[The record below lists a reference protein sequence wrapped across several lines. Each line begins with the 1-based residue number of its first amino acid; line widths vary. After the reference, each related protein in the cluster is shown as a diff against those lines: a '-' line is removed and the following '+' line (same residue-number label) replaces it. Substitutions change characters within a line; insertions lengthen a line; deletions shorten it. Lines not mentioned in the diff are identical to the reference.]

1 MKKIYI
7 KEINFLRF
15 ISITSVVIYHYFPE
29 IIPKGYL
36 GVDLFF
42 VISGFLISMYIYKE
56 ISNKK
61 FRLLSFYN
69 RRIKRIIPATI
80 FLLFAVSIISFAIL
94 TKVDLIN
101 FSKSLIYSIFFSSN
115 FFFWLD
121 GGYFGPN
128 DKLKPLLHFWSL
140 GVEEQFYIFFP
151 IIFFFL
157 IKFLKNINFL
167 IWFVLV
173 ITLLSLFL
181 NIFLI
186 NIGGSNPAFF
196 LLPTR
201 VWNFG
206 FGILAMLF
214 FVTKKQNHNNFE
226 IVFYISMI
234 LIGFYYHIPYLP
246 VNFIIIFFTFML
258 LKKNF
263 PKNFFLNSVIN
274 NKFFQYIGLISF
286 SLYLW
291 HWPILVFVEYYFVH
305 ELNFL
310 IKIYTLTLS
319 IIFSIISYHFIEL
332 NFRYKFKIKF
342 LYTILFT
349 SYIFFISFFIFINLK
364 ENSSFVKNSPD
375 FIAESSLTNFKCE
388 IYNYKFYKNKR
399 GCVINENSDTNKFSE
414 IAIVGNSHAQMYVP
428 SIKPHLVKNRIQAIL
443 LPMTGCLP
451 TLDININEKCMEI
464 SNQYF
469 LKYSTDENIKTIIIA
484 TTWWH
489 KRIFNGKN
497 FIDDPK
503 HLVLGNSILNLI
515 NKLKSKNKKVYLIG
529 PIQVPLYELPQNLSR
544 LLKFNHINEKE
555 LLNRLQVNKKI
566 YNSEYQ
572 LINSLLSK
580 KLQKYY
586 IQLDKIQCDFKKCY
600 YSNDEGVFFADG
612 SHISKTGAKL
622 FTKSFEIIFE

>member
-15 ISITSVVIYHYFPE
+15 ISITSVVIYHYFPK

-42 VISGFLISMYIYKE
+42 VISGFLISMYIYNE
-56 ISNKK
+56 ISDKK
-61 FRLLSFYN
+61 FKLLNFYN

-80 FLLFAVSIISFAIL
+80 FLLFVISITSCVIL

-115 FFFWLD
+115 FFFLLD

-157 IKFLKNINFL
+157 VKFFKNINLL
-167 IWFVLV
+167 IWFILA
-173 ITLLSLFL
+173 ITFLSFCL
-181 NIFLI
+181 NIFLV

-206 FGILAMLF
+206 FGVLAMLF
-214 FVTKKQNHNNFE
+214 FVKKKQNHNSLE
-226 IVFYISMI
+226 IVFYIFMI
-234 LIGFYYHIPYLP
+234 LLGFYYNIPYIP
-246 VNFIIIFFTFML
+246 SNFIIIFFTFML

-263 PKNFFLNSVIN
+263 PKKFFLDSIIN
-274 NKFFQYIGLISF
+274 NKFFHYIGLISF

-291 HWPILVFVEYYFVH
+291 HWPILVFVEYYFVY
-305 ELNFL
+305 EVDFL
-310 IKIYTLTLS
+310 IKIYTLFLS
-319 IIFSIISYHFIEL
+319 IIISIISYHFVEI
-332 NFRYKFKIKF
+332 NFRYNFKIKS
-342 LYTILFT
+342 LYKLLLI
-349 SYIFFISFFIFINLK
+349 SYIFFISFFVYINLK
-364 ENSSFVKNSPD
+364 KNISYEENSSD
-375 FIAESSLTNFKCE
+375 FIAEASLTNFKCE
-388 IYNYKFYKNKR
+388 IHNYKFYKNKR
-399 GCVINENSDTNKFSE
+399 GCVINENLDSKGSSE

-428 SIKPHLVKNRIQAIL
+428 SIKPHLVKYKKQAIL

-451 TLDININEKCMEI
+451 TLDVNINKKCMKI

-469 LKYSTDENIKTIIIA
+469 LDYSVDENIKTVIIA

-489 KRIFNGKN
+489 KKIFNGKN
-497 FIDDPK
+497 YIDDPK
-503 HLVLGNSILNLI
+503 HLILGNSLLNLI
-515 NKLKSKNKKVYLIG
+515 NKLKLKNKKIFLVG
-529 PIQVPLYELPQNLSR
+529 PIQVPLYELQQSLSR
-544 LLKFNHINEKE
+544 LIKFNHINEKE
-555 LLNRLQVNKKI
+555 LLNKLQVNKKV
-566 YNSEYQ
+566 YDLEYK
-572 LINSLLSK
+572 LVNSLLSE
-580 KLQKYY
+580 KLQKNF
-586 IQLDKIQCDFKKCY
+586 IQLDKIQCDFNKCY
-600 YSNDEGVFFADG
+600 YSNEEGIFFADG
-612 SHISKTGAKL
+612 SHISKIGAKI

>member
-42 VISGFLISMYIYKE
+42 VISGFLISMLIYRE
-56 ISNKK
+56 IGDKK
-61 FRLLSFYN
+61 FSLLNFYN

-80 FLLFAVSIISFAIL
+80 FLLFVVSITSFIIF

-101 FSKSLIYSIFFSSN
+101 FSESLIYSIFFSSN

-121 GGYFGPN
+121 GGYFGAN

-151 IIFFFL
+151 ILFFFL
-157 IKFLKNINFL
+157 IKVFKNINFL
-167 IWFVLV
+167 IWFILLT
-173 ITLLSLFL
+173 IFLSLSL

-214 FVTKKQNHNNFE
+214 FVIKKQNHTNLE

-234 LIGFYYHIPYLP
+234 LIGFYYNIPHLP
-246 VNFIIIFFTFML
+246 ENFIIIFFTFML

-263 PKNFFLNSVIN
+263 PEKFFLDIIIN
-274 NKFFQYIGLISF
+274 NKFTQYIGLISF

-291 HWPILVFVEYYFVH
+291 HWPTLVFVEYYFVY
-305 ELNFL
+305 EVDFL
-310 IKIYTLTLS
+310 IKIYTLLIS
-319 IIFSIISYHFIEL
+319 VILSIISYYFVEL
-332 NFRYKFKIKF
+332 NFRYKFKIQS
-342 LYTILFT
+342 LYVLLFT
-349 SYIFFISFFIFINLK
+349 SYIFFISFFIIINFK
-364 ENSSFVKNSPD
+364 ENNSFVKNSPN
-375 FIAESSLTNFKCE
+375 FIAEASLTNFKCE
-388 IYNYKFYKNKR
+388 INNYKFYKNKR
-399 GCVINENSDTNKFSE
+399 GCVINENSDANKLSE

-428 SIKPHLVKNRIQAIL
+428 SIKPHLVKNKAQAIL

-451 TLDININEKCMEI
+451 TLDVNINKKCMKI

-469 LKYSTDENIKTIIIA
+469 LDYSVDENIKTVIIA

-489 KRIFNGKN
+489 KKIFNGKN
-497 FIDDPK
+497 YIDDPK
-503 HLVLGNSILNLI
+503 HLILGNSLLNLI
-515 NKLKSKNKKVYLIG
+515 NKLKLKNKKIFLVG
-529 PIQVPLYELPQNLSR
+529 PIQVPLYELPQSLSR
-544 LLKFNHINEKE
+544 LIKFNHINEKE
-555 LLNRLQVNKKI
+555 LLNKLQVNKKV
-566 YNSEYQ
+566 YDLEYK
-572 LINSLLSK
+572 LVNSLLSE
-580 KLQKYY
+580 KLQKNF
-586 IQLDKIQCDFKKCY
+586 IQLDKIQCDFNKCY
-600 YSNDEGVFFADG
+600 YSNEEGIFFADG
-612 SHISKTGAKL
+612 SHISKIGAKI

>member
-15 ISITSVVIYHYFPE
+15 ISITSVVIYHYFPK

-42 VISGFLISMYIYKE
+42 VISGFLISMLIYRE
-56 ISNKK
+56 IGDKK
-61 FRLLSFYN
+61 FSLLNFYN

-80 FLLFAVSIISFAIL
+80 FLLFLVSITSFIIF

-101 FSKSLIYSIFFSSN
+101 FSESLIYSIFFSSN

-151 IIFFFL
+151 ILFFFL
-157 IKFLKNINFL
+157 IKVFKNINFL
-167 IWFVLV
+167 IWFILLT
-173 ITLLSLFL
+173 IFLSLSL

-214 FVTKKQNHNNFE
+214 FVIKKQNHTNLE

-234 LIGFYYHIPYLP
+234 LIGFYYNIPHLP
-246 VNFIIIFFTFML
+246 ENFIIIFFTFML

-263 PKNFFLNSVIN
+263 PEKFFLDIIIN
-274 NKFFQYIGLISF
+274 NKFTQYIGLISF

-291 HWPILVFVEYYFVH
+291 HWPTLVFVEYYFVY
-305 ELNFL
+305 EVDFS
-310 IKIYTLTLS
+310 IKIYTLVLS
-319 IIFSIISYHFIEL
+319 IILSIISYHLVEI
-332 NFRYKFKIKF
+332 NFRYKFKIKS
-342 LYTILFT
+342 LYKLLLI
-349 SYIFFISFFIFINLK
+349 SYILFISFFVFINLK
-364 ENSSFVKNSPD
+364 KNISYVKNSPD
-375 FIAESSLTNFKCE
+375 FIAEASLTNFKCE
-388 IYNYKFYKNKR
+388 INNYKFYKNKR
-399 GCVINENSDTNKFSE
+399 GCVINKNLDSNKPSE
-414 IAIVGNSHAQMYVP
+414 IAIIGNSHAQMYVP
-428 SIKPHLVKNRIQAIL
+428 SIKPHLVKNKVKAIL

-451 TLDININEKCMEI
+451 TLDVNINEKCMKI
-464 SNQYF
+464 SNKYF
-469 LKYSTDENIKTIIIA
+469 LDYSSDENIKTVIIA

-489 KRIFNGKN
+489 EKIFNGKN
-497 FIDDPK
+497 FIDDPN
-503 HLVLGNSILNLI
+503 HLVLSNSILNLI
-515 NKLKSKNKKVYLIG
+515 NKLKLKNKNVFLVG

-544 LLKFNHINEKE
+544 LLKFNHINEKQ
-555 LLNRLQVNKKI
+555 LSNKLQVNRKI
-566 YNSEYQ
+566 YDSDYQ
-572 LINSLLSK
+572 LVNSLLSE
-580 KLQKYY
+580 KLQKNY
-586 IQLDKIQCDFKKCY
+586 IQLDKIQCDLNKCY
-600 YSNDEGVFFADG
+600 YSNEEGVYFADG
-612 SHISKTGAKL
+612 SHISKTGAKI
-622 FTKSFEIIFE
+622 FTKPFEIIFE

>member
-15 ISITSVVIYHYFPE
+15 ISIASVVIYHYFPE

-42 VISGFLISMYIYKE
+42 VISGFLISMLIYRE
-56 ISNKK
+56 IGDKK
-61 FRLLSFYN
+61 FSLLNFYN

-80 FLLFAVSIISFAIL
+80 FLLFLVSITSFIIF

-101 FSKSLIYSIFFSSN
+101 FSESLIYSIFFSSN
-115 FFFWLD
+115 FFFLID

-151 IIFFFL
+151 ILFFFL
-157 IKFLKNINFL
+157 IKVFKNINFL
-167 IWFVLV
+167 IWFILLT
-173 ITLLSLFL
+173 IFLSLSL

-186 NIGGSNPAFF
+186 NIGWSNPAFF

-214 FVTKKQNHNNFE
+214 FVTKKQNHTNLE

-234 LIGFYYHIPYLP
+234 LLGFYYHIPHLP
-246 VNFIIIFFTFML
+246 ENFIIIFFTFML

-263 PKNFFLNSVIN
+263 PKKFFLDIIIN
-274 NKFFQYIGLISF
+274 NKFPQYIGLISF

-291 HWPILVFVEYYFVH
+291 HWPTLVFVEYYFVY
-305 ELNFL
+305 EVDFL
-310 IKIYTLTLS
+310 IKIYTLVLS
-319 IIFSIISYHFIEL
+319 IILSIISYHLVEI
-332 NFRYKFKIKF
+332 NFRYKFKIKS
-342 LYTILFT
+342 LYKLLLI
-349 SYIFFISFFIFINLK
+349 SYILFISFFVFINLK
-364 ENSSFVKNSPD
+364 KNISYIKNSPD
-375 FIAESSLTNFKCE
+375 FIAEASLTNFKCE
-388 IYNYKFYKNKR
+388 INNYKFYKYKR
-399 GCVINENSDTNKFSE
+399 GCVINKNLDSNKPSE

-428 SIKPHLVKNRIQAIL
+428 SIKPHLVKNKVQAIV

-451 TLDININEKCMEI
+451 TLDVNINEKCMKI
-464 SNQYF
+464 SNKYF
-469 LKYSTDENIKTIIIA
+469 LDYSSDENIKTVIIA

-489 KRIFNGKN
+489 EKIFNGKN

-503 HLVLGNSILNLI
+503 HLVLSNSILNLI
-515 NKLKSKNKKVYLIG
+515 NKLKLKNKNVFLVG

-544 LLKFNHINEKE
+544 LLKFNHINEKQ
-555 LLNRLQVNKKI
+555 LSNKLHVNRKI
-566 YNSEYQ
+566 YDSDYQ
-572 LINSLLSK
+572 LVNSLLSE
-580 KLQKYY
+580 KLQKNY
-586 IQLDKIQCDFKKCY
+586 IQLDTIQCDLNKCY
-600 YSNDEGVFFADG
+600 YSNEEGVYFADG
-612 SHISKTGAKL
+612 SHISKIGAKL
-622 FTKSFEIIFE
+622 FTKPFEIIFE

>member
-15 ISITSVVIYHYFPE
+15 LSITSVVIYHYFPK

-42 VISGFLISMYIYKE
+42 VISGFLISMLIYRE
-56 ISNKK
+56 IGDKK
-61 FRLLSFYN
+61 FSLLNFYN

-80 FLLFAVSIISFAIL
+80 FLLFLVSITSFIIF

-101 FSKSLIYSIFFSSN
+101 FSESLIYSIFFSSN

-151 IIFFFL
+151 ILFFFL
-157 IKFLKNINFL
+157 IKVFKNINFL
-167 IWFVLV
+167 IWFILLT
-173 ITLLSLFL
+173 IFLSLSL

-214 FVTKKQNHNNFE
+214 FVIKKQNHTNLE

-234 LIGFYYHIPYLP
+234 LIGFYYNIPHLP
-246 VNFIIIFFTFML
+246 ENFIIIFFTFML

-263 PKNFFLNSVIN
+263 PEKFFLDIIIN
-274 NKFFQYIGLISF
+274 NKFTQYIGLISF

-291 HWPILVFVEYYFVH
+291 HWPTLVFVEYYFVY
-305 ELNFL
+305 EVDFL
-310 IKIYTLTLS
+310 IKIYTLVLS
-319 IIFSIISYHFIEL
+319 IILSIISYHLVEI
-332 NFRYKFKIKF
+332 NFRYKFKIKS
-342 LYTILFT
+342 LYKLLLI
-349 SYIFFISFFIFINLK
+349 SYILFISFFVFINLK
-364 ENSSFVKNSPD
+364 KNISYVKNSPD
-375 FIAESSLTNFKCE
+375 FIAEASLTNFKCE
-388 IYNYKFYKNKR
+388 INNYKFYKNKR
-399 GCVINENSDTNKFSE
+399 GCVINKNLDSNKPSE
-414 IAIVGNSHAQMYVP
+414 IAIIGNSHAQMYVP
-428 SIKPHLVKNRIQAIL
+428 SIKPHLVKNKVKAIL

-451 TLDININEKCMEI
+451 TLDVNINEKCMKI
-464 SNQYF
+464 SNKYF
-469 LKYSTDENIKTIIIA
+469 LDYSSDENIKTVIIA

-489 KRIFNGKN
+489 EKIFNGKN
-497 FIDDPK
+497 FIDDPN
-503 HLVLGNSILNLI
+503 HLVLSNSILNLI
-515 NKLKSKNKKVYLIG
+515 NKLKLKNKNVFLVG

-544 LLKFNHINEKE
+544 LLKFNHINEKQ
-555 LLNRLQVNKKI
+555 LSNKLQVNRKI
-566 YNSEYQ
+566 YDSDYQ
-572 LINSLLSK
+572 LVNSLLSE
-580 KLQKYY
+580 KLQKNY
-586 IQLDKIQCDFKKCY
+586 IQLDKIQCDLNKCY
-600 YSNDEGVFFADG
+600 YSNEEGVYFADG
-612 SHISKTGAKL
+612 SHISKTGAKI
-622 FTKSFEIIFE
+622 FTKPFEIIFE